1 MQFTKMDDVNDLL
14 FHYYTTHIFVLFYLK
29 DSMAGRGVRGRFGV
43 LELRYISSSPKNIMG
58 SYLDACPA

>member
-1 MQFTKMDDVNDLL
+1 MQLTKMDDVNDLL

-43 LELRYISSSPKNIMG
+43 LELR
-58 SYLDACPA
+58 